1 MNRTKWI
8 FPTLVLAGLVVL
20 VVWIQRGQSQP
31 RTAVVLIDNTAAV
44 MVTGTS
50 QPELPTATAIS
61 TRLSPTATASSVPT
75 ATPTIVNLTPLPTT
89 ISGVVVNAEGAVSGA
104 IVQLHGQP
112 TQFKTAQ
119 DGAFVINGISGT
131 TPLVITAWSD
141 GHYIGSTTV
150 NPSAPDWKGGQ
161 GLTITLKSYY
171 TTDNSLYSGF
181 SFEGVNGSASCG
193 LCHREYKE
201 WQVDAHSQSAINP
214 RFISMY
220 TGSDVNGNPGQITE
234 LDQNGL
240 ALPLDPNE
248 PYHGPGFQ
256 LDNPGRAGSCA
267 TCHTPLAST
276 SPNNQNCS
284 WSGCHTSLTI
294 ERSRGVI
301 APHAVPL
308 SLKGDAGEGIN
319 CDFCH
324 KIGDITIDP
333 KTKLPP
339 PDMPGILSMRLYRPE
354 EGEQLFFGTLVDVT
368 RRDTYLPLLTKSEYC
383 AACHY
388 GVFGGVVGP
397 GTVADG
403 TVIYNSYGEW
413 LESPYSDP
421 ETGKTCQQCHMLRS
435 NADWFVYAERG
446 GLTRDYAELHNHT
459 MPGATDETLLQ
470 NSVTMKSTAKREG
483 DQIKVEVSITNDNV
497 GHDIPTDSPIRSL
510 ILVVE
515 ALDENG
521 NVLALTEGPVN
532 PAYSGN
538 FGGLPGKTFA
548 KILKDEWTGETPTG
562 AYWRPVSIVEDTRLA
577 ALATDV
583 TRYSFAAPTNG
594 AATIK
599 VRLLFRR
606 AFQLLAEQKG
616 WNDADIVMEEVTI
629 PVAASQ

>member
-1 MNRTKWI
+1 
-8 FPTLVLAGLVVL
+8 
-20 VVWIQRGQSQP
+20 
-31 RTAVVLIDNTAAV
+31 VVLIDNTAAV

-256 LDNPGRAGSCA
+256 LDNPGRAGSLRHLP
-267 TCHTPLAST
+267 HTAGIHLTQQSKLQLVRLSYQSDNRALAGR
-276 SPNNQNCS
+276 N
-284 WSGCHTSLTI
+284 
-294 ERSRGVI
+294 
-301 APHAVPL
+301 
-308 SLKGDAGEGIN
+308 
-319 CDFCH
+319 
-324 KIGDITIDP
+324 
-333 KTKLPP
+333 
-339 PDMPGILSMRLYRPE
+339 
-354 EGEQLFFGTLVDVT
+354 
-368 RRDTYLPLLTKSEYC
+368 
-383 AACHY
+383 
-388 GVFGGVVGP
+388 
-397 GTVADG
+397 
-403 TVIYNSYGEW
+403 
-413 LESPYSDP
+413 
-421 ETGKTCQQCHMLRS
+421 
-435 NADWFVYAERG
+435 
-446 GLTRDYAELHNHT
+446 
-459 MPGATDETLLQ
+459 
-470 NSVTMKSTAKREG
+470 STAR
-483 DQIKVEVSITNDNV
+483 
-497 GHDIPTDSPIRSL
+497 RSV
-510 ILVVE
+510 IFE
-515 ALDENG
+515 
-521 NVLALTEGPVN
+521 
-532 PAYSGN
+532 
-538 FGGLPGKTFA
+538 
-548 KILKDEWTGETPTG
+548 
-562 AYWRPVSIVEDTRLA
+562 
-577 ALATDV
+577 
-583 TRYSFAAPTNG
+583 
-594 AATIK
+594 
-599 VRLLFRR
+599 RR
-606 AFQLLAEQKG
+606 CG
-616 WNDADIVMEEVTI
+616 
-629 PVAASQ
+629 

>member
-1 MNRTKWI
+1 MNRTTWV
-8 FPTLVLAGLVVL
+8 FPTLVLTGLLVL
-20 VVWIQRGQSQP
+20 LVWIQKVQSQP
-31 RTAVVLIDNTAAV
+31 QAAAVVINNTATV
-44 MVTGTS
+44 MATGTS
-50 QPELPTATAIS
+50 QPELPTASATS
-61 TRLSPTATASSVPT
+61 TGVPPTATATTAPT

-89 ISGVVVNAEGAVSGA
+89 ISGVVVDAEGAVAGA

-112 TQFKTAQ
+112 AQFKTAK
-119 DGAFVINGISGT
+119 DGTFVINGITGT

-150 NPSAPDWKGGQ
+150 NPRAPDWQGGQ
-161 GLTITLKSYY
+161 ELTITLKSYY

-181 SFEGVNGSASCG
+181 SFEGVSGSASCG

-201 WQVDAHSQSAINP
+201 WQVDAHAQSAINP

-234 LDQNGL
+234 LDQNGF

-256 LDNPGRAGSCA
+256 LDNPGRAGNCA

-284 WSGCHTSLTI
+284 WSGCHTGLTI

-319 CDFCH
+319 CNFCH
-324 KIGDITIDP
+324 KIGDVTIDP

-354 EGEQLFFGTLVDVT
+354 EGEQLFFGTLVDVP
-368 RRDTYLPLLTKSEYC
+368 RRDTYLPLLTQSEYC
-383 AACHY
+383 APCHY

-397 GTVADG
+397 GTVTGG

-413 LESPYSDP
+413 LNSPYSNP
-421 ETGKTCQQCHMLRS
+421 KTGKTCQQCHMLKS
-435 NADWFVYAERG
+435 DANWFVYAERG
-446 GLTRDYAELHNHT
+446 GVTRDYAELHNHT
-459 MPGATDETLLQ
+459 MPGAADEKLLQ
-470 NSVTMKSTAKREG
+470 NSVTMKSTARREG

-497 GHDIPTDSPIRSL
+497 GHHIPTDSPIRSL

-521 NVLALTEGPVN
+521 NVLSLNEGPVN

-583 TRYSFAAPTNG
+583 TRYSFAASTNG
-594 AATIK
+594 AATIR

-629 PVAASQ
+629 PVAASE